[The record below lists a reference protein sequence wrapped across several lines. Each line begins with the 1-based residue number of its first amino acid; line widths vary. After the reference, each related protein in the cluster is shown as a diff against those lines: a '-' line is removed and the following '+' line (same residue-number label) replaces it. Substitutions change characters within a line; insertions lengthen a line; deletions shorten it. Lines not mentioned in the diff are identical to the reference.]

1 MKIQILIILLIAIAD
16 LSSSNPSKCARIP
29 DGTGSNK
36 SPPDGRFRLRIINDP
51 IRYIPG
57 ETYKSKHTVNR
68 HHLGCSQLLTE
79 FHTNRH
85 D

>member
-51 IRYIPG
+51 VRYIPG
-57 ETYKSKHTVNR
+57 ETYKSKYQKSGINILVEMFQKMR
-68 HHLGCSQLLTE
+68 
-79 FHTNRH
+79 RI
-85 D
+85 